1 MNPNLNRLHPYPFAK
16 LAELLQ
22 GVTPPAAMSP
32 ITLAIGEPQH
42 PAPEFVSQAL
52 GGELEGLSRYPTIQG
67 HSQLRSAIAAWL
79 RRRFHL
85 PRGTLT
91 PEQHVL
97 PVNGTREALFAFAQC
112 VVDCHKKP
120 LVMMPNPF
128 YQIYEGAALL
138 AGGEPYYLNTFEEND
153 FLPAYE
159 AVPESVWRRCS
170 LLYLCSP
177 GNPSGRV
184 TPLEVLQNLIDIADH
199 YDIIL
204 AADECYADIYCDET
218 NPPVGLL
225 QACAQRGRYDYRRCV
240 VFHSLSKRSNVPGLR
255 SGFVAG
261 DREILASFRHYRTYH
276 GCSMPVFV
284 QNASATA
291 WSDTAHAQVNRAAYR
306 RKFAAVLDILAP
318 PLVDVTAP
326 EASFYLWPHLPVD
339 DLEFARGLFAQ
350 YNVKVLPGSFLART
364 VDGVN
369 PGRNR
374 ARLALVAPVA
384 ECIEAAQRIRK
395 FILSL

>member
-1 MNPNLNRLHPYPFAK
+1 MNPNLNRLQPYPFSK
-16 LAELLQ
+16 LAELLK
-22 GVTPPAAMSP
+22 GITPPADISP

-42 PAPEFVSQAL
+42 PAPEFITQAIT
-52 GGELEGLSRYPTIQG
+52 GKPEGLSRYPSLQG
-67 HSQLRSAIAAWL
+67 NSRLRNAIAAWL
-79 RRRFHL
+79 KRRFHL
-85 PRGTLT
+85 PADTLT
-91 PEQHVL
+91 AEHHVA

-112 VVDCHKKP
+112 MVDSSTKP

-138 AGGEPYYLNTFEEND
+138 AGGEPYYLNTLEEND
-153 FLPAYE
+153 FLPAYA

-184 TPLEVLQNLIDIADH
+184 TPLETLQELIDIADH

-204 AADECYADIYCDET
+204 AADECYADIYFDET

-225 QACAQRGRYDYRRCV
+225 QACAQRGRHDYRRCV
-240 VFHSLSKRSNVPGLR
+240 VFHSLSKRSNAPGLR

-261 DREILASFRHYRTYH
+261 DREILANFRRYRTYH
-276 GCSMPVFV
+276 GCSMPEFI
-284 QNASATA
+284 QNASALA
-291 WSDTAHAQVNRAAYR
+291 WSDAAHIQANRDLYR

-318 PLVDVTAP
+318 PLMDVTGP
-326 EASFYLWPHLPVD
+326 EASFYLWPHLPMD
-339 DLEFARGLFAQ
+339 DLAFAQGLFAQ
-350 YNVKVLPGSFLART
+350 HNVKVLPGSFLGRS
-364 VDGVN
+364 VDGMN

-384 ECIEAAQRIRK
+384 ECIEAAQRLRK